1 MKEQNIKAY
10 FAGDKSKTRIE
21 LAIVDAQENQSYWE
35 RMKKEAAEK
44 ENQTLLG
51 AALTA
56 LESAQSLVRFLQ
68 KRLNQEV
75 THG

>member
-56 LESAQSLVRFLQ
+56 LESAQSLVRFFQ

>member
-10 FAGDKSKTRIE
+10 FAGDKSKARIE

-35 RMKKEAAEK
+35 RTKNEAAEK

-51 AALTA
+51 VALTA
-56 LESAQSLVRFLQ
+56 LESAQSLVRSLQ

>member
-10 FAGDKSKTRIE
+10 FAGDKSKARIE

-35 RMKKEAAEK
+35 KKKSEAAEK
-44 ENQTLLG
+44 ENQTLFG

-56 LESAQSLVRFLQ
+56 LESAQSLVRFFQ
-68 KRLNQEV
+68 KRLSQEV